1 MAHSEQMAPVDATW
15 LRMDRPTNLMVI
27 VGVMKLAGPVKV
39 KALEKAL
46 ATRLLA
52 YRRFRQRAE
61 TRPAGVWWV
70 DDRHFDVSRHIHHI
84 RLPGHGGDEELE
96 QLVGELA
103 STPLDHS
110 IPLWQFHIVEKFQG
124 GAAIIARIHHA
135 IADGIALIG
144 VMLSLTDEMNA
155 FGAGPKHKAREGD
168 EEDHDGA
175 LNQLFSPVSQA
186 IKFGSKFSG
195 TLLRNA
201 GDISSNPAKV
211 FDLIK
216 TGSGVVGELAWLLTM
231 PNDSQTSLKGK
242 PQGAKRVAWS
252 DPMPLG
258 EVKAIG
264 KALGCS
270 VNDILL
276 SAVAGAI
283 GSYLA
288 SEGEETEGVEIR
300 AVVPVNLRKEDSAVE
315 LGNSFGLVALELPV
329 GIENPVERLFEIRAR
344 MDALK
349 KSVQAPVVFGLLAAL
364 GYAPK
369 MAQDVLFDF
378 LLDRATA
385 VMTNVPGPQFQLS
398 IAGSPITQ
406 IMFWVP
412 QASNVGMGVSILSYN
427 GKVQFGLMTD
437 SALTP
442 EPRRI
447 IERFGPQFE
456 QLLYYTLM
464 EACEIPREDEAEE
477 PAEAEPEP
485 EAKPRRPRAFA
496 RARAAAREAG

>member
-15 LRMDRPTNLMVI
+15 LRMDRPNNLMVI
-27 VGVMKLAGPVKV
+27 VGVLKLAGPVKI
-39 KALEKAL
+39 ATLEKLL
-46 ATRLLA
+46 ADRLTA
-52 YRRFRQRAE
+52 YRRFRQKAE

-70 DDRHFDVSRHIHHI
+70 DDRHFDVKRHIHRI
-84 RLPGHGGDEELE
+84 RLPGDGGDGELE
-96 QLVGELA
+96 QLVGDLA

-110 IPLWQFHIVEKFQG
+110 IPLWQFHIVEKFEG
-124 GAAIIARIHHA
+124 GAAVIARIHHA
-135 IADGIALIG
+135 IADGIALMG
-144 VMLSLTDEMNA
+144 VMLSLTDEMHA
-155 FGAGPKHKAREGD
+155 MAQGGGRPRHDDG

-175 LNQLFSPVSQA
+175 LSGLFSPVAQA
-186 IKFGSKFSG
+186 WKMGSRVAAP
-195 TLLRNA
+195 LLKNA
-201 GDISSNPAKV
+201 GDIASNPSKA

-231 PNDSQTSLKGK
+231 PSDSATSLKGK
-242 PQGAKRVAWS
+242 PLGAKRVAWT
-252 DPMPLG
+252 DPLPLG
-258 EVKAIG
+258 EIKAVG

-288 SEGEETEGVEIR
+288 DQGEETVGAEIR
-300 AVVPVNLRKEDSAVE
+300 AVIPVNLREQMASPE

-329 GIENPVERLFEIRAR
+329 GIDNPVKRLFEVRAR

-349 KSVQAPVVFGLLAAL
+349 RSTQAPVTYGLLAAL

-369 MAQDVLFDF
+369 LAQDLLFDF
-378 LLDRATA
+378 LLDRTTA

-398 IAGSPITQ
+398 IGGSAVTQ

-437 SALTP
+437 AALTP

-464 EACEIPREDEAEE
+464 DEDFGETAESA
-477 PAEAEPEP
+477 PATP
-485 EAKPRRPRAFA
+485 PRRPPRALKP
-496 RARAAAREAG
+496 AGKGRKGGSSSIG